1 MYHIYDKS
9 LLACVIPSITT
20 TALIGNLVRFL
31 LSLGFLI
38 LVYLVVIGCGLTNQ
52 LRNLRTPADI
62 STGNA
67 WSTACFCVSL
77 L

>member
-20 TALIGNLVRFL
+20 AGLAGNLACFL
-31 LSLGFLI
+31 LSVGFLI
-38 LVYLVVIGCGLTNQ
+38 LVHFVAIGYGLTNQ
-52 LRNLRTPADI
+52 LRNLSTPAEM
-62 STGNA
+62 NA
-67 WSTACFCVSL
+67 SYNWSAACFCVSL